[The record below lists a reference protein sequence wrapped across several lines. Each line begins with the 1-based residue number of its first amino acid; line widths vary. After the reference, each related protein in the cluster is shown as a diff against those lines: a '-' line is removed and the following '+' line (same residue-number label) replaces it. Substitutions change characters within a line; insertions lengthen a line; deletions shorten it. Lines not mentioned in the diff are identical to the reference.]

1 MARGKISFS
10 YFWYNMVLSVGAVF
24 LVPYLI
30 IRGIVKHR
38 PVRAYFQ
45 KLSAEQM
52 QRLAGKPVVWF
63 QAVSVGEVIVA
74 NIVLKELRKLL
85 PQYAVLVTTTTPTGQ
100 EMARKLLG
108 EEAVVTYFPIDF
120 PWIVKR
126 FITQV
131 KPRLFVMM
139 EAEIW
144 PNVIRYCQTAQ
155 VKVALLNGLISDRA
169 YRRYERFP
177 ALIQAVL
184 ARVDLF
190 AMQTAEGAN
199 RIGQLGAPLNRI
211 QVTGNAKF
219 DQSYPEITPQIR
231 QQFLQQYQWAETD
244 PILVAASTHK
254 GEEPLVLAAFQEL
267 LKKTAAFKLI
277 LAPRHPERGDE
288 VAALVK
294 EAGLSMV
301 RRSTGQC
308 AATPQVVLL
317 DTFGELSLAFNVATL
332 VFMGGSLMPIGG
344 HNVLE
349 AAAQSKPV
357 MYGPY
362 MHKTRESK
370 RLLEEVDAGFTVNDP
385 SELVATVKQLRAD
398 PVLYQQRGEAARQA
412 VLRNKGS
419 AAQMAV
425 LAAALV
431 EGESS

>member
-1 MARGKISFS
+1 MARGKMNFS
-10 YFWYNMVLSVGAVF
+10 YFWYNAVLSVGAVF
-24 LVPYLI
+24 LIPYLV

-38 PVRAYFQ
+38 PVRAYFR
-45 KLSAEQM
+45 KLSAGQM

-74 NIVLKELRKLL
+74 NIVIQELRKLL
-85 PQYAVLVTTTTPTGQ
+85 PHYAVLVTTTTPTGQ
-100 EMARKLLG
+100 AMALKLLG
-108 EEAVVTYFPIDF
+108 EEAVVTYFPLDL

-126 FITQV
+126 FIAQV

-144 PNVIRYCQTAQ
+144 PNVIRYCQATQ

-169 YRRYERFP
+169 YRRYGRFP
-177 ALIQAVL
+177 ALIRTVL
-184 ARVDLF
+184 AQVDLF

-199 RIGQLGAPLNRI
+199 RIGQLGAPKDRI
-211 QVTGNAKF
+211 RVAGNAKF
-219 DQSYPEITPQIR
+219 DQSYPEITPEIR
-231 QQFLQQYQWAETD
+231 RQFLEQYQWTETD

-254 GEEPLVLAAFQEL
+254 GEEPPVLAAFQEL
-267 LKKTAAFKLI
+267 LKETAAFKLI
-277 LAPRHPERGDE
+277 LAPRHPERGAE

-294 EAGLSMV
+294 EAGLSV
-301 RRSTGQC
+301 ARRSTGQS
-308 AATPQVVLL
+308 AAAPQVVLL

-332 VFMGGSLMPIGG
+332 VFMGGSLAPIGG

-357 MYGPY
+357 MYGPH
-362 MHKTRESK
+362 MHKTTESK
-370 RLLEEVDAGFTVNDP
+370 RLLEEVDAGFTVHDP

-398 PVLYQQRGEAARQA
+398 PVLYQQRGAAARQA

-419 AAQMAV
+419 ATQMAA
-425 LAAALV
+425 LTAALV
-431 EGESS
+431 EGESI